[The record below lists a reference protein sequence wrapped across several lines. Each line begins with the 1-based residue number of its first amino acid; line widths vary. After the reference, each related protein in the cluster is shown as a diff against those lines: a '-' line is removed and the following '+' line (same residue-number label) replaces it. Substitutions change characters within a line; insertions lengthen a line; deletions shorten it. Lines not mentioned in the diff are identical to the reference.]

1 MAMKS
6 LTQNHAFAQVE
17 CVFSAHTSTHF
28 DCILSKYAVYPQK
41 IGIKTGLS
49 ARGIAL
55 SKRISNRNLNPL
67 T

>member
-1 MAMKS
+1 MKS

-41 IGIKTGLS
+41 ISIKTSLN
-49 ARGIAL
+49 ARGFAL
-55 SKRISNRNLNPL
+55 SIGISNRDLNTL